1 MHKLEYCLLQIPMS
15 LKEEHPEVM
24 ENLMLLS
31 SKSHNYTEPS
41 REIEDISEEF
51 IKKIRLIDPNFKD

>member
-1 MHKLEYCLLQIPMS
+1 MHKLEYCLLQIAMS
-15 LKEEHPEVM
+15 LKEENPEIM

-51 IKKIRLIDPNFKD
+51 IA